1 MFSKVLSMGIFAMD
15 AYTVSVEAD
24 LSQGLPQFAVVGL
37 PGASVSES
45 RDRVRSAIKNSG
57 FEFPASRI
65 TVNLAPRRYK
75 KGRLY
80 LRPSYT
86 CSCSYC
92 RKAAVS

>member
-65 TVNLAPRRYK
+65 TVNLAPADI